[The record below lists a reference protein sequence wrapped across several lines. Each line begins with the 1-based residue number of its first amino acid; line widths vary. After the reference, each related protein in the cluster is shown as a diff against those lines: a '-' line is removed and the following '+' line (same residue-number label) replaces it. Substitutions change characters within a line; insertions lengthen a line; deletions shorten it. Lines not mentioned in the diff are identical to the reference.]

1 MAKTPQRTNKKEAMS
16 KKSYREEIPDYL
28 NTIVFFE
35 GMMTE
40 ERALNFGNR
49 MIHFAK
55 TNPKAITFNRFY
67 ELEGVYASVVRKWRD
82 KFPLLDVAY
91 EIVRDIFTERR
102 SLIAQLNDNKFISGE
117 MHLYSDLHEQYKIL
131 EHQRKREL
139 KNIESESKTKN
150 MELVKEVLQDLMGP
164 ITDEQKEQHEQRI
177 RSKTK
182 DTV

>member
-1 MAKTPQRTNKKEAMS
+1 
-16 KKSYREEIPDYL
+16 
-28 NTIVFFE
+28 
-35 GMMTE
+35 
-40 ERALNFGNR
+40 
-49 MIHFAK
+49 
-55 TNPKAITFNRFY
+55 
-67 ELEGVYASVVRKWRD
+67 
-82 KFPLLDVAY
+82 
-91 EIVRDIFTERR
+91 
-102 SLIAQLNDNKFISGE
+102 